1 MCNMQMVQLNIFH
14 NYYRIILTEEVVYKA
29 ARKSLNI
36 YYELM
41 GLQNLTL
48 EATQTEWEPGG
59 LAKSSSGQTK
69 TKSWDNH
76 NCLIWNLKEMTMDC

>member
-48 EATQTEWEPGG
+48 EATQTE
-59 LAKSSSGQTK
+59 
-69 TKSWDNH
+69 
-76 NCLIWNLKEMTMDC
+76 